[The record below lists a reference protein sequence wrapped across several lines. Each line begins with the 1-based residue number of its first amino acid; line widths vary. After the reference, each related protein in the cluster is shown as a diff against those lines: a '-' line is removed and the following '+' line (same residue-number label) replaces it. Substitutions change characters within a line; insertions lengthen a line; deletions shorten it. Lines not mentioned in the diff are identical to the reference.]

1 MSLFS
6 EEKAH
11 PFLRSQAC
19 QGRLGMTKRVHEGSI
34 TLDDFDSQ
42 SLEIAR
48 QLGTKSFLIRIESS
62 VHDGHVRN
70 SLWNYPVIDYDD
82 ESVVNNVIRGS
93 GKPCS
98 SDCFTHAMID
108 DSCRVLPRSV
118 LQADTIIVSCGLRNV
133 ECTSWSTQRSHK
145 FG

>member
-1 MSLFS
+1 
-6 EEKAH
+6 
-11 PFLRSQAC
+11 
-19 QGRLGMTKRVHEGSI
+19 MTKRVHEGSI

-42 SLEIAR
+42 SLEVAR

-70 SLWNYPVIDYDD
+70 SLWNYPVIDCDD
-82 ESVVNNVIRGS
+82 ESVVNKVIRGS

-133 ECTSWSTQRSHK
+133 ECTSFSTQRSHK